1 MTDLRKFARDKPCM
15 VRSPLCN
22 GNAETTVLAH
32 IRRANVAG
40 MGQKP
45 ADIIGCWACS
55 SCHNWIDGR
64 MHIDSEDELR
74 ERDGYMLDALVRT
87 LNELVLELGQ
97 PWAK

>member
-15 VRSPLCN
+15 VRGPLCN
-22 GNAETTVLAH
+22 GNIESTVLAH

-55 SCHNWIDGR
+55 KCHDWIDGR
-64 MHIDSEDELR
+64 SEPWIDKSQYIL
-74 ERDGYMLDALVRT
+74 DGLVRT
-87 LNELVLELGQ
+87 LNELVRDLGE
-97 PWAK
+97 PWK